1 MQNLRSLLD
10 TAEEN
15 AAELRKRAAGRLQ
28 PTPPPQQLRFFVVDD
43 EAATT
48 PLRAIH
54 AEWRSPRS
62 AETGNPESWER
73 SAEGC
78 VATLL
83 REIEDPLSIEDLPP
97 AVGSSDYDPQ
107 ASAMAPDSAIVR
119 AATAAAERRRRW
131 QQQQQQEGQR
141 RTGSS
146 QDAEAEEAAR
156 TRQAGGGGA
165 ILRTELLFFHEVP
178 LEERQRATD
187 DLAALMAQALPS
199 NLVHGPL
206 LLCGKLPPP
215 AGAASRG
222 FACIP
227 LGADATTL
235 VASLE
240 AVHSQVEARRARG
253 EEMLRTSRQLS
264 AALGCE
270 QVRWSGE
277 LGVDEVADM
286 CRLLLP
292 QAPRLRAA
300 LDTAWRGIFVDLEP
314 EAKKGDDEEEA
325 VEEEAKPGNPE
336 AGAASV
342 AIVDAS
348 CGGGALHLRGRAGA
362 AAAVDFVVARRGW
375 RALRLVQ
382 ERHLLCEELRERLG
396 CRGVEASGAPAATQA
411 QCDSL
416 RRLVKLLRTQPV
428 LLDGRRGSKR
438 GVDMSQSALAE
449 VTLSIGGGADGG
461 AAGEARAA
469 GGEDPYLD
477 PVGLFEPMLIRLPD
491 TFEADRALEV
501 LQARTFASVQRTPVA
516 RKKGRR
522 RGG

>member
-15 AAELRKRAAGRLQ
+15 AAELRKHTSGRLQ

-43 EAATT
+43 EAATI

-97 AVGSSDYDPQ
+97 AVGSSDYDAQ

-131 QQQQQQEGQR
+131 QQQQQQQQQQGGQWR
-141 RTGSS
+141 KGSS

-199 NLVHGPL
+199 KLVHGPL

-235 VASLE
+235 IASLE

-286 CRLLLP
+286 CRVLLP

-325 VEEEAKPGNPE
+325 VEEEAKSCYPE
-336 AGAASV
+336 ASAASV

-438 GVDMSQSALAE
+438 GFDMSQSALAE
-449 VTLSIGGGADGG
+449 VTLSIGGGADGS
-461 AAGEARAA
+461 A
-469 GGEDPYLD
+469 GEDPYLD

-491 TFEADRALEV
+491 AFEADRALEV